1 MLRKNACSAT
11 DTMYVATDMTHGVTD
26 TRPGLHGMACVKT
39 DLKCLNLTKGAV
51 SK

>member
-1 MLRKNACSAT
+1 MILDVS
-11 DTMYVATDMTHGVTD
+11 DTTCAQEKCLQCYCHGATD
-26 TRPGLHGMACVKT
+26 TRPGLLGMACVKA